1 MAAGAAE
8 HLSIKAELLLFVRS
22 GHYVSVCLPQLNY
35 FKRWI
40 MRFSAGSRQSSL
52 LKPMTL
58 ISPGLLG
65 LDMGKLISLE
75 LIL

>member
-8 HLSIKAELLLFVRS
+8 HFSLKAELLLFVRS
-22 GHYVSVCLPQLNY
+22 AHYVSVPLSQLNY
-35 FKRWI
+35 FKRSI

-52 LKPMTL
+52 LKPMTSVSL
-58 ISPGLLG
+58 GLLV

-75 LIL
+75 LLL